1 MEKLEKKPS
10 TIYDKSY
17 IQWLDQFTLENENYF
32 CNESTSFPERI
43 KEKDIENIKKLYSLY
58 LEIVK
63 YARNNEINNSQYE
76 LGDFYKIKLNES
88 GVEIGILK
96 GDPTVFF
103 CERTPLKNEKDF
115 IDFNDIINYNKKNK
129 TRSLTR

>member
-1 MEKLEKKPS
+1 MNYILDPMLFAFDVEATKEELESYLMEMQVLGDWWNDHRDEMYVLS
-10 TIYDKSY
+10 DM
-17 IQWLDQFTLENENYF
+17 
-32 CNESTSFPERI
+32 
-43 KEKDIENIKKLYSLY
+43 
-58 LEIVK
+58 
-63 YARNNEINNSQYE
+63 AYE

-115 IDFNDIINYNKKNK
+115 IDFNDIINYNKSHNK
-129 TRSLTR
+129 CKIS